1 VWVKALPVVAIVWIA
16 VTVLPQRRIWEYH
29 NALAGGTANAWLGFQ
44 NESVDLGQRSDEMI
58 AYYRAHIAPEQL
70 RYGYWTE
77 EEQLTGAGV
86 TIRHPKPEEVADG
99 YIRGW
104 QVRRAPG
111 LPEKNWEH
119 IEVLR
124 GATPTAR
131 FGNMFIYHQ
140 SFYMPVVAAQIISGE
155 GRRQLFMPGGDK
167 ALAEKYFRIAIK
179 MAPDDTPSAA
189 VLLANICLNR
199 HQNAEALGFYKQG
212 LKAEKNSAQNRAMIA
227 HQVELLEQHPNDAIP
242 ELRWGKE

>member
-1 VWVKALPVVAIVWIA
+1 
-16 VTVLPQRRIWEYH
+16 
-29 NALAGGTANAWLGFQ
+29 
-44 NESVDLGQRSDEMI
+44 
-58 AYYRAHIAPEQL
+58 
-70 RYGYWTE
+70 
-77 EEQLTGAGV
+77 
-86 TIRHPKPEEVADG
+86 
-99 YIRGW
+99 
-104 QVRRAPG
+104 
-111 LPEKNWEH
+111 
-119 IEVLR
+119 
-124 GATPTAR
+124 
-131 FGNMFIYHQ
+131 MFIYHQ